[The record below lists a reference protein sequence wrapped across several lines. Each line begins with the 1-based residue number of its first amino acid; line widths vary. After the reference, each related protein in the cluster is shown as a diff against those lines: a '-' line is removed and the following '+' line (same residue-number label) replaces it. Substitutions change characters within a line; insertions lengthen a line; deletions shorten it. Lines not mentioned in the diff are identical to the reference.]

1 MAAMSGN
8 KEGNDV
14 PESTRR
20 YARENKEMLEH
31 ILLHGSSID
40 TRAYAGALL
49 VRGLP
54 NPELERV
61 FEELRTERNE
71 RK

>member
-1 MAAMSGN
+1 MSG
-8 KEGNDV
+8 KTSRDDV

-20 YARENKEMLEH
+20 YARENEEMLEH

-61 FEELRTERNE
+61 FEELQAEKSESYR
-71 RK
+71 

>member
-1 MAAMSGN
+1 MSGN
-8 KEGNDV
+8 QSDSDV

-20 YARENKEMLEH
+20 YARENQEMLED
-31 ILLHGSSID
+31 IVLHGSSID
-40 TRAYAGALL
+40 IRAYAGALL

-61 FEELRTERNE
+61 FEELRA
-71 RK
+71 KQDDSS